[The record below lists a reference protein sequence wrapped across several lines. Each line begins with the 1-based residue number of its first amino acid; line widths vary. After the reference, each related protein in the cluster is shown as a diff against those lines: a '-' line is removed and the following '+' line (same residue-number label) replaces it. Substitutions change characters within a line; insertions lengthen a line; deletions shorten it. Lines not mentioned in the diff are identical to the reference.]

1 MSNNSHSNNRNQTL
15 SNTDLT
21 HETDDTNP
29 PLNTKSNEELNTRAG
44 SLPTVV
50 NAPSPSTGKCRLSIC
65 ICILLRNSVLP
76 CFQINSFHSQTK
88 TNSTLCKFFH
98 RRYSVDS
105 TSRTGTAHRRGRG
118 TGQWVSTRRS
128 TATNR
133 KQHQCTVARRHSH
146 RGSSWHYTAPSTTRR
161 LSCRRPQIRKCK
173 RNAFVAE
180 HVRTSTAITTIVE
193 PRWNRWFSAI
203 AAITIG
209 KRRR

>member
-1 MSNNSHSNNRNQTL
+1 MNVSFRRTRLSLNLGSDAAECWASPSKNIISTSADYHVSSPRQAEYKVFCSKLDGLPMSNNSHSNNRNQTL

-29 PLNTKSNEELNTRAG
+29 PLNTKSNEDLNTRAG

-88 TNSTLCKFFH
+88 TNSTLCKFSH

-118 TGQWVSTRRS
+118 TGQ
-128 TATNR
+128 
-133 KQHQCTVARRHSH
+133 
-146 RGSSWHYTAPSTTRR
+146 
-161 LSCRRPQIRKCK
+161 
-173 RNAFVAE
+173 
-180 HVRTSTAITTIVE
+180 
-193 PRWNRWFSAI
+193 
-203 AAITIG
+203 
-209 KRRR
+209 